1 MNVAAVVAPQFHHL
15 PHKQDDGHTNAP
27 STAEHSRHRRNVGD
41 PGRYWPQN
49 TTLKIALYEFD
60 VNDPYVL
67 AVKKAA
73 CQWLPHI
80 NLKFEF
86 VSGEEGDVRIA
97 ANNQRP
103 QSAVGTGAL
112 SMPEST
118 PTMSLPLDHTD
129 PRFEYIVL
137 HEFGHMLGA
146 LHAHQHPDAD
156 IPWNVPKV
164 HAVYRRNGVSQAQAN
179 ADLLPLPRNTA
190 YDYQP
195 YDADSVMHYEI
206 DPRLTRG
213 NWAQS
218 ESWAISE
225 GDIAWAK
232 NAYPR
237 PAS

>member
-1 MNVAAVVAPQFHHL
+1 MNVAPVFTPQLHL
-15 PHKQDDGHTNAP
+15 LTHKQEDAHPNQPSNA
-27 STAEHSRHRRNVGD
+27 ARSRHRRNVGD
-41 PGRYWPQN
+41 PARYWPQN
-49 TTLKIALYEFD
+49 STLKIALYDFE
-60 VNDPYVL
+60 VNAPYVQ

-73 CQWLPHI
+73 SQWLPHI

-103 QSAVGTGAL
+103 QSAVGTAAL
-112 SMPEST
+112 NMPESS
-118 PTMSLPLDHTD
+118 PTMSLPLDYTD

-146 LHAHQHPDAD
+146 LHAHQHPDAE
-156 IPWNVPKV
+156 IPWNVPLV
-164 HAVYRRNGVSQAQAN
+164 HAVYRRNGMSQAHAD

-190 YDYQP
+190 YDYQA
-195 YDADSVMHYEI
+195 YDTDSVMHYEI
-206 DPRLTRG
+206 DPRLTHG

-232 NAYPR
+232 KAYPK
-237 PAS
+237 PAP